1 MEVLVLVTVA
11 LNMWAC
17 SGFPVYDYDPAV
29 LRGALRASLERVN
42 AQSQSPNLFR
52 AYKSSIRR
60 VNFVNEND
68 LSMDIDFSIRETEC
82 RKESGSPPSACDFKR
97 GYYVPTASCRS
108 TVQISAEQVQSA
120 WVRCHHA
127 FSSSD
132 SSSSEE
138 VSETWRGFRPEAE
151 DGKTIGIDT
160 DSRSSKSQG
169 SGSQRPG
176 RPASTREP
184 EAAGALRSPP
194 PVPVSFIAPL
204 PQ

>member
-138 VSETWRGFRPEAE
+138 IFAGRWGSPTWRRYYMGGVDSNEARRE
-151 DGKTIGIDT
+151 RLSPRSTGLRDVARLPAR
-160 DSRSSKSQG
+160 SRRRQDDRNRYGLS
-169 SGSQRPG
+169 
-176 RPASTREP
+176 E
-184 EAAGALRSPP
+184 
-194 PVPVSFIAPL
+194 
-204 PQ
+204 